1 MSATRRLVV
10 NVQSPSGRHRLDLP
24 EDARVEDLIPSLV
37 EVCEGGSETRRWT
50 REAEGEGALAGKR
63 PPHGCGLVSG
73 AVPNLVAPAQPMIGE
88 PEAPLPSVTDLARRL
103 RARLQPVPVV
113 FGPPRTL
120 DINRMSDAELLRLLG
135 GAIGA
140 RRSGASRVVGVM
152 AEHAGAGTTTVT
164 VLLATLLSNLRQ
176 DQVVAV
182 DACPQSGALSHWMAP
197 ESTLSGDTYRS
208 LFEPPPTPDK
218 VRAALVKVGPA
229 LAILPASSDQSSK
242 PVPDER
248 AWGRLIQHLRHL
260 HNVVILD
267 CGSGFTKAASRAALG
282 AADYVV
288 LITKSARGDQDR
300 LGPAIESIRS
310 RGRTVAIVMNQ
321 SSKRARAKRSDAGVQ
336 QLSLAYEP
344 QPAARLKTRG
354 FAWGDAPASGQV
366 SVRELA
372 AMLVGSGGSDE
383 TPRQDPSRAF
393 PAEPQ
398 NG

>member
-1 MSATRRLVV
+1 M
-10 NVQSPSGRHRLDLP
+10 NIDSPSGRHRLDLP
-24 EDARVEDLIPSLV
+24 ADARVGDLVPSLV
-37 EVCEGGSETRRWT
+37 EVCEGSSESSGWT
-50 REAEGEGALAGKR
+50 LNPLGEGPLAGER
-63 PPHGCGLVSG
+63 TLAESGLFSG
-73 AVPNLVAPAQPMIGE
+73 AVLQLVAPAQPVIGE
-88 PEAPLPSVTDLARRL
+88 PEAPLPSVPDLARRL
-103 RARLQPVPVV
+103 RARMQPVPVV

-120 DINRMSDAELLRLLG
+120 DTNRMSNAEYLRLLD
-135 GAIGA
+135 GAIA
-140 RRSGASRVVGVM
+140 APRSGASTVVAVM
-152 AEHAGAGTTTVT
+152 SAHAGAGTTTVT

-208 LFEPPPTPDK
+208 LFEPPPTPEQ
-218 VRAALVKVGPA
+218 VRGALVKVGPA
-229 LAILPASSDQSSK
+229 LAILPVSSDQSSK
-242 PVPDER
+242 PAPDER
-248 AWGRLIQHLRHL
+248 AWVQLIQHLRHL

-267 CGSGFTKAASRAALG
+267 CGAGFTRAASRAALS

-288 LITKSARGDQDR
+288 LITKSTRGDQDR
-300 LGPAIESIRS
+300 LGPVIESIRS

-321 SSKRARAKRSDAGVQ
+321 SSHRARARQSAAGVQ

-354 FAWGDAPASGQV
+354 FAWSDAPASWQV

-372 AMLVGSGGSDE
+372 ATLIGSGE
-383 TPRQDPSRAF
+383 
-393 PAEPQ
+393 